1 VIRQGRKAYQSDGT
15 VPDWAAL
22 EGLIRE
28 VRHAE

>member
-1 VIRQGRKAYQSDGT
+1 MIRQARKAHPADGT
-15 VPDWAAL
+15 MPDWAAL